1 MPVYKKKFINTS
13 QELELFDSEEQKEQQ
28 VWLIPY
34 TGQIFLDYSEYL
46 KNIALYNQPLWQC
59 AVTGKLNLTYADAL
73 ESEKKHREQL
83 DEKFPNGLK
92 KPILEIV
99 QFSAERLDDLVTI
112 IFESFKEHYTIG
124 EIVTVVI
131 DGKKNKAK
139 IADVITADSNN
150 ESDSSDHK
158 SYKES
163 SSLNSIY
170 HLQLLDKDGKPVK
183 QQNKNGNKKFLIK
196 TINGSEALSRD
207 KLAFTKTIIRQFIK
221 ESATRETYLH
231 APWVVKPKIAKKYKM
246 ATKLPDDLQQ
256 VKDAALEKSRK
267 RKSKSTSSCN
277 PSKKAKPNS
286 KPNNSRQLDQ
296 KKSTNKKVKYPIEDL
311 EVPLD
316 KSLLQKKPELQM
328 DLRVPQE
335 SVGTFL
341 NDFELALLHDK
352 VQPVCFLIIELHVA
366 LLNAIIKDRLQSKG
380 KKGQLGS
387 RGPTLKDESIE
398 MKEEDN
404 INELSD
410 ASIKFLDNL
419 GRNWDKRLIPLT
431 ERRKQWEDILV
442 GFLYDV
448 QAHEIFP
455 FLDKILLELVG
466 NVNEDIEENY
476 MSLDITSKLQILD
489 LLVNT
494 ATKASIVHEHIES
507 SVEKRAD
514 LNKEKNEILR
524 EKRQITSSIGQIA
537 QGIMPVLSAEKSGNS
552 DIKKPTEKKYDKALI
567 LKQLKDEE
575 ISLQRKEEQIEKDK
589 KKYAMPRSI
598 PLGYDRFY
606 NKYFYFDGLGIAVGE
621 KYGTGK
627 IWVQVPQEQ
636 DLRMLTD
643 RDVQHYYKRKK
654 AEDSGM
660 NFGQWGYYEDVS
672 DWLNTKGNRESVLK
686 SKLLNRYQ
694 ELSACLM
701 KRQQDL
707 TTPRMTIEVRR
718 SKRVQVTNA
727 KNFYSLI

>member
-13 QELELFDSEEQKEQQ
+13 QELELIDSEEQKEQQ

-170 HLQLLDKDGKPVK
+170 HLQLLDKDGKP
-183 QQNKNGNKKFLIK
+183 
-196 TINGSEALSRD
+196 
-207 KLAFTKTIIRQFIK
+207 

-286 KPNNSRQLDQ
+286 KPSNSRQLDQ
-296 KKSTNKKVKYPIEDL
+296 KKSTNKKVERKKIKYPIEDL

-341 NDFELALLHDK
+341 SVWNFFNIFGKSVGVSFFNLDDFELALLHDK

-398 MKEEDN
+398 MKEEDD

-537 QGIMPVLSAEKSGNS
+537 QGIMPVLSAEKSGSS

-727 KNFYSLI
+727 VLSSQKIFIL

>member
-170 HLQLLDKDGKPVK
+170 HLQLLDKDGKP
-183 QQNKNGNKKFLIK
+183 
-196 TINGSEALSRD
+196 
-207 KLAFTKTIIRQFIK
+207 

-296 KKSTNKKVKYPIEDL
+296 KKSTNKKGEQLKYKYIERKKNL

-341 NDFELALLHDK
+341 SVWNFFNIFGKSVGVSFFNLDDFELALLHDK

-672 DWLNTKGNRESVLK
+672 DVRNRESVLK

-727 KNFYSLI
+727 

>member
-170 HLQLLDKDGKPVK
+170 HLQLLDKDGKP
-183 QQNKNGNKKFLIK
+183 
-196 TINGSEALSRD
+196 
-207 KLAFTKTIIRQFIK
+207 

-296 KKSTNKKVKYPIEDL
+296 KKSTNKKGEQLKYKYIERKKNL

-341 NDFELALLHDK
+341 SVWNFFNIFGKSVGVSFFNLDDFELALLHDK

-672 DWLNTKGNRESVLK
+672 DVRNRESVLK

-727 KNFYSLI
+727 MGDYRFLLKVRLDCSTSSESVSM